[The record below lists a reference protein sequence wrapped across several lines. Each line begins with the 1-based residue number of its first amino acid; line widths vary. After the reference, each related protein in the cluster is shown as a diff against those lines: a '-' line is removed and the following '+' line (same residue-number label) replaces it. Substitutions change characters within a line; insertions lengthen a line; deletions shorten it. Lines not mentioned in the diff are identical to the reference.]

1 MNDDTRNSPSP
12 ETEARLRD
20 ALRARAETI
29 EPSTDGLNEIEERL
43 MDETKTNPTRTWAL
57 AVAGVAAA
65 IIIGVVALV
74 VTDEDDAPVATE
86 STTTTTA
93 ATTTTADATTT
104 TTEAPFSP
112 DVDPYSVAYPA
123 PGTSQ
128 RFDSP
133 ESAGAGYAR
142 DVLGFTELV
151 VGEFRQGDSRS
162 GEVPISDREGGIETI
177 VLVRQMED
185 DTWFA
190 LGSQTEDIV
199 VDTPAAGDDVVSP
212 FDTSGEALAFEG
224 TVTVVVRTQDD
235 PALIGQGTVLGSG
248 SPPAGPFEGSIEFD
262 PPAADTPGILVYRVH
277 SAEDGHVVQA
287 TSFPVRLLA
296 V

>member
-1 MNDDTRNSPSP
+1 VNDDTRNSPSP

-65 IIIGVVALV
+65 IVIGVVALV

-86 STTTTTA
+86 PTTTTTA

-151 VGEFRQGDSRS
+151 VGEFRRGDSRS
-162 GEVPISDREGGIETI
+162 GELPISDREDGIETV
-177 VLVRQMED
+177 VLLRQMED

-199 VDTPAAGDDVVSP
+199 VETPTAGSDLASP

-248 SPPAGPFEGSIEFD
+248 SPPAGPFDGSIEFE
-262 PPAADTPGILVYRVH
+262 PPTSDTSGIVVYRVH

-296 V
+296 G